1 MISEAMSAR
10 VSSQHTV
17 NLALKRLR
25 DDVHA
30 VPSAILFP
38 ENQELKMKNMEVSHT
53 VCAPN
58 SVGQ

>member
-1 MISEAMSAR
+1 MSAR